1 MEKNSSTTCR
11 QETSVKDQMTRIIGF
26 FSLIILTILPQVVLG
41 SEQLRFLYS
50 NDIAGELKPC
60 G

>member
-1 MEKNSSTTCR
+1 M
-11 QETSVKDQMTRIIGF
+11 SVKDQMTRIIGF
-26 FSLIILTILPQVVLG
+26 FSLIILTILPQAALG